1 MPLPLSLFPQAAL
14 SLRSWP
20 PPERHSASHVW
31 WGEASSYSRSPL
43 RAEHSEGDQEG
54 RKCCSSPRAQ
64 DNVASSAFYQAAK
77 NSQGL
82 ESLLKASPGS
92 RLRLVFHRPQVA
104 LAGEDAQDLSHPQPG
119 SLVLSHVR
127 KAVGSAGQPLAH
139 SVYHT
144 LGAESSPGW

>member
-1 MPLPLSLFPQAAL
+1 M
-14 SLRSWP
+14 R
-20 PPERHSASHVW
+20 ETRRD
-31 WGEASSYSRSPL
+31 G
-43 RAEHSEGDQEG
+43 
-54 RKCCSSPRAQ
+54 
-64 DNVASSAFYQAAK
+64 NVALLPEPRTTLLVAHSTRQQK

-104 LAGEDAQDLSHPQPG
+104 VAGEDAQDLSHPQPG

-127 KAVGSAGQPLAH
+127 KAVGSAGQPSAH